1 MVGYWSHYLQVT
13 KTELNNM
20 STNYKIWF
28 NGAMREFDDCKVHVQ
43 SHALHY
49 GSSVFE
55 GIRAYETPKGTAIF
69 RLDEHLKRL
78 FYSAAIYRM
87 PIRYSFEELREACF
101 EAVRCS
107 GLKSAYIR
115 PLVSRGNCGLG
126 VIPKDLGVVDV
137 SIMVDSWGAY
147 LGEDGLKNGIR
158 ACITSWQR
166 LAPNTIPTGAK
177 AGGNYLSS
185 QLIGFEAKDR
195 GFDEGIALGHDG
207 LLSEGAGEN
216 LFIIKGDKILT
227 PPASASIL
235 GGITRDCV
243 FSLAADLGFTVTEQT
258 LSREQLYGAD
268 EAFFTG
274 TAVEVTPVRQ
284 VDHMT
289 IGNGGCGPITK
300 RIQSAFFGLFNGETE
315 DRRNWLSYL

>member
-1 MVGYWSHYLQVT
+1 
-13 KTELNNM
+13 M
-20 STNYKIWF
+20 STKYKIWF
-28 NGAMREFDDCKVHVQ
+28 NGELRANEDCKVHVA

-55 GIRAYETPKGTAIF
+55 GIRAYKTPKGTALF

-78 FYSAAIYRM
+78 WYSAAVYRI
-87 PIRYSFEELREACF
+87 PIPYRIEELREAIF
-101 EAVRCS
+101 ETVRDS
-107 GLKSAYIR
+107 GLESAYIR
-115 PLVSRGNCGLG
+115 PLIARGNCGLG
-126 VIPKDLGVVDV
+126 VIPKDFNAVDV
-137 SIMVDSWGAY
+137 SIIVDSWGAY
-147 LGEDGLKNGIR
+147 LGDDGLKNGIR

-166 LAPNTIPTGAK
+166 LAPNTIPTGVK

-195 GFDEGIALGHDG
+195 GFEEGIALGHDG

-216 LFIIKGDKILT
+216 LFVIKNGRIMT
-227 PPASASIL
+227 PPASSSIL
-235 GGITRDCV
+235 GGITRDSV
-243 FSLAADLGFTVTEQT
+243 FTLVDDMGLKVTEQT
-258 LSREQLYGAD
+258 LAREQLYGAD

-289 IGNGGCGPITK
+289 LGNGSCGPITK
-300 RIQSAFFGLFNGETE
+300 RIQDEFFGLFNGKTE
-315 DRRNWLSYL
+315 DKHGWLDYL

>member
-1 MVGYWSHYLQVT
+1 
-13 KTELNNM
+13 M
-20 STNYKIWF
+20 STEFKIWF
-28 NGAMREFDDCKVHVQ
+28 NGELRNFEDCTVHVL

-55 GIRAYETPKGTAIF
+55 GIRAYKTPRGTAFF
-69 RLDEHLKRL
+69 RLDDHLKRL
-78 FYSAAIYRM
+78 FYSASIYRM
-87 PIRYSFEELREACF
+87 PIPYSIEELREACF
-101 EAVRCS
+101 EAVRS
-107 GLKSAYIR
+107 TGLESAYIR
-115 PLVSRGNCGLG
+115 PLVARGASGLG
-126 VIPKDLGVVDV
+126 VIPKDMDSVDV

-147 LGEDGLKNGIR
+147 LGEEGLKNGIR
-158 ACITSWQR
+158 ACISSWNR

-216 LFIIKGDKILT
+216 LFLIKNGKILT
-227 PPASASIL
+227 PPTSASIL
-235 GGITRDCV
+235 GGITRDTV
-243 FSLAADLGFTVTEQT
+243 FSIAEDLDLQVLEQT

-274 TAVEVTPVRQ
+274 TAVEVTPIRQ
-284 VDHMT
+284 IDHLT
-289 IGNGGCGPITK
+289 IGNGGCGPLTK
-300 RIQSAFFGLFNGETE
+300 RIQASFFGLFNGETE
-315 DRRNWLSYL
+315 DKHGWLSYL